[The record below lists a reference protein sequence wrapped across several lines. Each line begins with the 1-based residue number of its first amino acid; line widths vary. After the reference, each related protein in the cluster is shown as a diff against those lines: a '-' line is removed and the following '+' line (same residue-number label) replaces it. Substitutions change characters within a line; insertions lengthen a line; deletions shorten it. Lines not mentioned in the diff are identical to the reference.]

1 MLQHSFHTFFEKYMF
16 YNQNYFNTDDQ
27 SPMLFEFQNA
37 LNFNRRLREY
47 IKIVP
52 NWSYI
57 VLKDIWYFL

>member
-1 MLQHSFHTFFEKYMF
+1 MF

-52 NWSYI
+52 NWSYSKKKKMI
-57 VLKDIWYFL
+57 KKGTEHLDLN